1 MIPQTTTL
9 HSTTERS
16 RLHTFLLCCGILG
29 SALFAIV
36 NFSFSAISPDY
47 DLARQ
52 SLSDLELG
60 RYGWIQ
66 SANFIVTGMFI
77 LAYAW
82 GLRKE
87 MVSGTGAVSVPLL
100 QLVLGCAFIAQGAIG
115 HFHVIPAVMVFTSI
129 MIGFF
134 ILSRR
139 FAADERW
146 ANWAGYTN
154 ITAII
159 MIVFFALYIRSNLNH
174 GSYTGIFQRGVLLTR
189 VVWNLFFT
197 VRLLAGV
204 RLDPVLE

>member
-1 MIPQTTTL
+1 MIPNTTTL
-9 HSTTERS
+9 QTTTERS

-47 DLARQ
+47 DVARQ
-52 SLSDLELG
+52 PLSDLEFG
-60 RYGWIQ
+60 RYGWVQ
-66 SANFIVTGMFI
+66 SANFAIAGVFI
-77 LAYAW
+77 CAYAW

-87 MVSGTGAVSVPLL
+87 LVSGIGAVSIPLL
-100 QLVLGCAFIAQGAIG
+100 QLILGFAFVIQGAFG
-115 HFHVIPAVMVFTSI
+115 TFHTAVACMVFTSI
-129 MIGFF
+129 MVGFF

-146 ANWAGYTN
+146 ANWAAYTN
-154 ITAII
+154 VTAII

-174 GSYTGIFQRGVLLTR
+174 GAYTGIYQRGVLLTR
-189 VVWNLFFT
+189 VIWNLFFT

-204 RLDPVLE
+204 RLGPVSE